1 MFVLSSKPLNE
12 VPPDTEHWTGGAE
25 ALVSHLRE
33 TVLDGDVWILGGPK
47 TMQAFREIG
56 AIDSYEIYVIPVILG
71 SGIQLFSGSEDQSR
85 LSLISS
91 TALENGV
98 VRLVY
103 EPA

>member
-1 MFVLSSKPLNE
+1 
-12 VPPDTEHWTGGAE
+12 
-25 ALVSHLRE
+25 
-33 TVLDGDVWILGGPK
+33 
-47 TMQAFREIG
+47 MQAFREIG

-71 SGIQLFSGSEDQSR
+71 SGIQLFSGSEDQFR